1 MFRLHPILRSLLPAG
16 LVLLASLAVMSG
28 GVPQLVRVMAP
39 AIVALA
45 AGLALGRGDAAE
57 LAARR
62 GTEARAE
69 AAEEANARLVK
80 AAGEMRHDLRGILSP
95 ALLTA
100 DRLTTSQ
107 DLMARRAGET
117 MVATIDRAEQRLRRS
132 DA

>member
-45 AGLALGRGDAAE
+45 AGLALGRGDAAG

-107 DLMARRAGET
+107 DPVARRAGET
-117 MVATIDRAEQRLRRS
+117 MVATIDRAEQRLRQS

>member
-1 MFRLHPILRSLLPAG
+1 MLRSRPILRLILPAG
-16 LVLLASLAVMSG
+16 LVLLASLAAMPD
-28 GVPQLVRVMAP
+28 GVPQLVRVVGP

-45 AGLALGRGDAAE
+45 AGLALARGDAAG
-57 LAARR
+57 LDARR
-62 GTEARAE
+62 AVEARAE

-80 AAGEMRHDLRGILSP
+80 AAGQMRHDLRGILSP

-107 DLMARRAGET
+107 DPTARRAGET
-117 MVATIDRAEQRLRRS
+117 MVATIDRAEERLRRS

>member
-1 MFRLHPILRSLLPAG
+1 MVRSHPILRSILPAG
-16 LVLLASLAVMSG
+16 LVLLASLAVLSD
-28 GVPQLVRVMAP
+28 GVPPLVRVVAP
-39 AIVALA
+39 AVVALA
-45 AGLALGRGDAAE
+45 AGLALGRGDAAG

-62 GTEARAE
+62 GIEARAE
-69 AAEEANARLVK
+69 AAEEASARLVK

-107 DLMARRAGET
+107 DPVARRAGET
-117 MVATIDRAEQRLRRS
+117 MVATIDRAEARLRRS

>member
-1 MFRLHPILRSLLPAG
+1 MFRSHPILRSILPAG
-16 LVLLASLAVMSG
+16 LVLLASLAVLSG
-28 GVPQLVRVMAP
+28 GVPQLVRVVAP

-45 AGLALGRGDAAE
+45 AGLALGRGDAAG

-62 GTEARAE
+62 GIEARAE
-69 AAEEANARLVK
+69 AAEEASTRLVK

-107 DLMARRAGET
+107 DPVARRAGET
-117 MVATIDRAEQRLRRS
+117 MVATIDRAEERLRRS